1 MPDRIKDRYPELL
14 SPKHVTDSL
23 KATFKTRPDRKHVY
37 LLSMVTVMIML
48 CVAVDGEMYI
58 QFMYTKRMFQWQ
70 MDRYSY
76 YSMVNTLANNCGS
89 LVFMPLFHYFNVN
102 DNVIILASSFSG
114 IASRLLK
121 ALAKTEASFWASNAL
136 AFFVYGFYA
145 PVRAEMTRC
154 IPSGDLGKVS
164 IKFN

>member
-1 MPDRIKDRYPELL
+1 M
-14 SPKHVTDSL
+14 TDSL

-164 IKFN
+164 IKFNEDALNFISLVFN